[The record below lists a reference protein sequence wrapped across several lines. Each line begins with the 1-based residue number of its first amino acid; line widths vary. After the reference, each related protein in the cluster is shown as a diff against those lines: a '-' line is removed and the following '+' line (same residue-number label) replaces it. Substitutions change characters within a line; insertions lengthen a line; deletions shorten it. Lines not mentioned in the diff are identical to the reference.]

1 MGKKAAVRL
10 PFLFPYSLSVSVPFP
25 FSIGFIMYLSGGQ
38 ENGKRQTMPF
48 RSVIMT
54 DVMSYGIDLFL
65 AFS

>member
-25 FSIGFIMYLSGGQ
+25 FSIGFIMYLSGFP
-38 ENGKRQTMPF
+38 ETGKRQTMPF
-48 RSVIMT
+48 RPVIMT